1 MFIRVNQQI
10 VYLLWR
16 QKPQLAQ
23 LLFGRMIEVNG
34 RLVQGVQIRLQ
45 LLVVHLAKF
54 CYSVVNIEDDVVQT
68 DVGNE

>member
-1 MFIRVNQQI
+1 
-10 VYLLWR
+10 
-16 QKPQLAQ
+16 
-23 LLFGRMIEVNG
+23 MIEVNG
-34 RLVQGVQIRLQ
+34 RLVQGVQICLQ